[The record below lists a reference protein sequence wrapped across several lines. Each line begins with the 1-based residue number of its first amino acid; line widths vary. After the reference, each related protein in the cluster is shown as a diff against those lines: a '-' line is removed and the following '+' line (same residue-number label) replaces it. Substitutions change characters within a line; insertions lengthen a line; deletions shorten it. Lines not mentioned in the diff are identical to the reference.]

1 MKPHDG
7 RPGCSWGALTT
18 PVAGGNRFKQSRKFL
33 ETVEDNFFTRAVDE
47 PARGGALL
55 DLSVERMQRKSHEE
69 TSASHPHCRWYWPYC
84 FSSAS
89 QIAVSKD

>member
-55 DLSVERMQRKSHEE
+55 DLSLTNKEE
-69 TSASHPHCRWYWPYC
+69 FIREAKADGNLVCSVQGLMEFKY
-84 FSSAS
+84 
-89 QIAVSKD
+89 